1 MFSLNYSIFSF
12 LIPFRWKP
20 LSFSWGSASRF
31 HSILPAWPQPK
42 GQIEGKERE
51 NLIPLEILEI
61 PDEFLFISKGYDS
74 HGFLSEKHWWIQA
87 TGATDRYTDSL
98 A

>member
-1 MFSLNYSIFSF
+1 VEASLLF
-12 LIPFRWKP
+12 LGKC
-20 LSFSWGSASRF
+20 LSFPFYFAS
-31 HSILPAWPQPK
+31 LAPAQGAK
-42 GQIEGKERE
+42 IEGKERE
-51 NLIPLEILEI
+51 NLIPLEKNEI